1 MKRHDIKQHGCIKM
15 LLENCISLLEKQKH
29 PQVFCHLKCRQF
41 AINNF
46 LNQIVTS
53 AHYMLS
59 DLFVPV
65 EVNPSSPAFPEE
77 EESESLEGDEDE
89 EEEAAFDQLD
99 EAGGARE
106 GVEVGSLCWRNS
118 CTNVQGKVVPPP
130 MTGSV
135 IERSQNSLKHVADGL
150 SCLRQLDTRQIQR
163 EEEEPK
169 MAHPF
174 TAIPMPYAT
183 LTSVA
188 VSPTKTDGQQT
199 DSENQWQAQLL
210 TLLYEKALLVLA
222 VMLQHSVAT
231 EQYGAVL
238 RQVQNLLVLNLGLQK
253 LNRILGVKQVNFD
266 SGENL
271 WRF

>member
-29 PQVFCHLKCRQF
+29 PQVHPHLKSSQF
-41 AINNF
+41 EFNNVP
-46 LNQIVTS
+46 NQIVTS

-77 EESESLEGDEDE
+77 EETESLEGDED
-89 EEEAAFDQLD
+89 EEAAFDQLD
-99 EAGGARE
+99 EAGGIQE

-199 DSENQWQAQLL
+199 DAENQWQAQLL

-222 VMLQHSVAT
+222 VMLQNSVVT
-231 EQYGAVL
+231 EEYGAVL

-253 LNRILGVKQVNFD
+253 LNRILGVKQVNL
-266 SGENL
+266 NL
-271 WRF
+271 VKI

>member
-1 MKRHDIKQHGCIKM
+1 MKTRKRKLHLINWTKP
-15 LLENCISLLEKQKH
+15 EVPEKASKLA
-29 PQVFCHLKCRQF
+29 PC
-41 AINNF
+41 
-46 LNQIVTS
+46 
-53 AHYMLS
+53 
-59 DLFVPV
+59 
-65 EVNPSSPAFPEE
+65 
-77 EESESLEGDEDE
+77 
-89 EEEAAFDQLD
+89 
-99 EAGGARE
+99 
-106 GVEVGSLCWRNS
+106 VGETRAPTFRAKS
-118 CTNVQGKVVPPP
+118 
-130 MTGSV
+130 GSV

-150 SCLRQLDTRQIQR
+150 SCLRQLDTRQIQK

-188 VSPTKTDGQQT
+188 VSPTKAAGQQT

-210 TLLYEKALLVLA
+210 TLLYEKAMLVLA

-253 LNRILGVKQVNFD
+253 LNRILGVKQVNLICDVFY
-266 SGENL
+266 NL
-271 WRF
+271 